1 VLTIA
6 SFCLICQAQRFPPP
20 PESSADGARHGRVC
34 VFTMGAGAA
43 AARLLPARL
52 ALFQF
57 PTSPF

>member
-1 VLTIA
+1 
-6 SFCLICQAQRFPPP
+6 
-20 PESSADGARHGRVC
+20 
-34 VFTMGAGAA
+34 MGAGAA